1 MLNVTP
7 TTTITI
13 DNSEFSVDKMSP
25 QVQQMVVY
33 FDAWRQRELEATSE
47 LLMVRGALKDLQS
60 SLLTTIQDERKQAME
75 KAEALGLL
83 PTADAN
89 ISTDVE

>member
-13 DNSEFSVDKMSP
+13 DNTEFAVDKMSS

-47 LLMVRGALKDLQS
+47 LLMVRGGLKDLQA
-60 SLLTTIQDERKQAME
+60 SLLTTIQEERKQAME
-75 KAEALGLL
+75 KAEAMGLL
-83 PTADAN
+83 PTADTSVDA
-89 ISTDVE
+89 E